1 MTPANKFGD
10 SRISLL
16 FNLYSG
22 TNLCS
27 ESGGNKKI
35 KYVNIK

>member
-1 MTPANKFGD
+1 MTPAIKFGD

-16 FNLYSG
+16 LNLYSG
-22 TNLCS
+22 TNLYS
-27 ESGGNKKI
+27 ESGGDKKK